1 MRKPFFPRPMPPWH
15 EDAPIYP
22 EAEVE
27 MFEAAAYY
35 EAILTRQVHEP

>member
-1 MRKPFFPRPMPPWH
+1 MKTLRF
-15 EDAPIYP
+15 YP